1 MTVRQMQDRTCCATS
16 STLCSGRGGN
26 EPSSSLRTMY
36 PQSKDCCPTREG
48 KADLPASGGKGL
60 GLDGMASICES
71 SINVVRY
78 NEPKMLSGSNQ
89 NGMWQRSRGCPLP
102 RTWTQR
108 HRRIEGDLSHL
119 VIQTEHGKPVVLP
132 FAGRQ
137 PQGAPMGLRVW
148 EEGKSECRAVMTRIG
163 VAASANITPRE
174 SGQTSLWSLITR
186 ELEKAA

>member
-36 PQSKDCCPTREG
+36 PQSQDCCRTREG
-48 KADLPASGGKGL
+48 KADLPASGGAGL

-71 SINVVRY
+71 SINVVMY

-89 NGMWQRSRGCPLP
+89 KWYAAVELGFPSAQS
-102 RTWTQR
+102 WTQG
-108 HRRIEGDLSHL
+108 HRRIEDDLTHL

-148 EEGKSECRAVMTRIG
+148 EEGKSECRVVMTRIG
-163 VAASANITPRE
+163 VAVKTNINPRE

-186 ELEKAA
+186 EFE